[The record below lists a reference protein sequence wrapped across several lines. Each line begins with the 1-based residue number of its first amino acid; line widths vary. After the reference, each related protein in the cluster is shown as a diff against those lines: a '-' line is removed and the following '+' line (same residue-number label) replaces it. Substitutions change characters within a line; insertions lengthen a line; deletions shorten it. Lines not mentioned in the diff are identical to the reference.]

1 MPSSLQSEYMNYAEF
16 EQHVAKLIH
25 KAGWT
30 VETAKPNQPGHDLVV
45 KKGNLIGA
53 VQVKWLKGNV
63 TAPQLL
69 KFADYLD
76 SNEGKKF
83 NFGWFI
89 TTKGFGGPALALIR
103 SWDKNTK
110 MRCAIAYENK
120 IVGVHGVIE
129 IGGTED
135 TEETIKLDPP
145 KKVYFGVFTCKG
157 GVGKTT
163 VAAHLAGAF
172 ALQGFNVA
180 LVDLDPEQ
188 NLQKLVGDGVFVP
201 NPKGVGTTIQV
212 FDGEDW
218 HEDAA
223 RDCKIVICDCSPAL
237 ERNPKELINKFDY
250 CIIPTTLNPLGINK
264 HGKVI
269 QGTVEEIRKINQTA
283 HLFVVVNNFKDP
295 KSIKKM
301 DILKRTF
308 AEAYKQI
315 SRIDK
320 KFHCIDPEK
329 VCIRSSDQLYYWGM
343 HILENP
349 DNPRSELAFNL
360 IGGRC
365 HPREDFIN
373 LADYIETNA
382 GIGILRE
389 KEDIEL
395 N

>member
-1 MPSSLQSEYMNYAEF
+1 MPSSLEPAEFIQDFTHF
-16 EQHVAKLIH
+16 EQHVARLIH

-30 VETAKPNQPGHDLVV
+30 VETAKPNQPGYDLVI
-45 KKGNLIGA
+45 KKGNLTGA

-76 SNEGKKF
+76 SPEGKQF

-103 SWDKNTK
+103 GWDRNTK
-110 MRCAIAYENK
+110 IRCAIAYENK
-120 IVGVHGVIE
+120 IVEVNGPE
-129 IGGTED
+129 E
-135 TEETIKLDPP
+135 TEETIKTDPP

-163 VAAHLAGAF
+163 VAGHLAGAL
-172 ALQGFNVA
+172 ALQGFNIA

-212 FDGEDW
+212 FDGMDW

-223 RDCKIVICDCSPAL
+223 RDCQIVICDCSPAL
-237 ERNPKELINKFDY
+237 ERNPIELIQKFDY

-269 QGTVEEIRKINQTA
+269 QGTVQEIRKINKIA

-295 KSIKKM
+295 GIKRFQLMKQVY
-301 DILKRTF
+301 F
-308 AEAYKQI
+308 GAYQQI
-315 SRIDK
+315 SKIDD
-320 KFHCIDPEK
+320 KFHCIDPEE
-329 VCIRSSDQLYYWGM
+329 VCIRSSDLLYYWGI

-349 DNPRSELAFNL
+349 DNPGSRLAFDL

-365 HPREDFIN
+365 HPREDFIK
-373 LADYIETNA
+373 LADYIETKA
-382 GIGILRE
+382 GLGVLR
-389 KEDIEL
+389 
-395 N
+395 NN